1 MCRDRRRLIKRLVA
15 TGRYYD
21 KYHGTDH
28 KEAPANHQI
37 FAGVFCF
44 GFDLDL
50 GFGFDLGFDLDLD
63 LGFVFDL
70 LRASRVHL
78 SIVFCSPA
86 FWAAFLMVG

>member
-1 MCRDRRRLIKRLVA
+1 MSGVCRDRRRLIKRLVA

-21 KYHGTDH
+21 KYHVTDH

-44 GFDLDL
+44 GFDL
-50 GFGFDLGFDLDLD
+50 GFDLD

-70 LRASRVHL
+70 LRAPRVHL
-78 SIVFCSPA
+78 SIMFCSPV
-86 FWAAFLMVG
+86 FFGCLLIVG